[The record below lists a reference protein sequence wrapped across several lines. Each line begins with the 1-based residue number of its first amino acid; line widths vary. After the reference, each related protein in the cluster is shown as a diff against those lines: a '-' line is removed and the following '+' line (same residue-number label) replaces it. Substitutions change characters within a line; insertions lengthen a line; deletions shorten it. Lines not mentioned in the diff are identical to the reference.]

1 MTDKEELFLDDTLTA
16 DQLQEFRK
24 EVDATTDTVLEER
37 MWQRWNNEETDNRRT
52 DHNRLAAIWVQI
64 KNNIQTEQ
72 AFSWHKVWR
81 CIQIAAVIMLPILL
95 CSTFYLYRENIA
107 FTTDKTTISTTDNE
121 RATIIL
127 PDGSKVTLNEKTTL
141 AYNSKSFNRSK
152 RQIEFEGEG
161 FFEVAKD
168 TEHPFTIDADEL
180 EVRVLGTK
188 FNLNA
193 CKKNL
198 ISELTLEEGSVLF
211 TAMQTGKSAT
221 LAPHQK
227 AMLDKSTGSITVTEV
242 ENAVNDA
249 TAWKRKELVFR
260 NIPLHQVLKSI
271 EKHYGIVCNVCPH
284 LNINDRFT
292 GTIPGN
298 NINDVLQILETSY
311 HCRAT
316 LKDNQLNLL
325 AP

>member
-152 RQIEFEGEG
+152 RQIELEGEG

-180 EVRVLGTK
+180 KVQVLGTK
-188 FNLNA
+188 FNLKA

-211 TAMQTGKSAT
+211 TAMKTGKSAT

-260 NIPLHQVLKSI
+260 NIPLYQVLKSI
-271 EKHYGIVCNVCPH
+271 EKHYGVICNVCPH